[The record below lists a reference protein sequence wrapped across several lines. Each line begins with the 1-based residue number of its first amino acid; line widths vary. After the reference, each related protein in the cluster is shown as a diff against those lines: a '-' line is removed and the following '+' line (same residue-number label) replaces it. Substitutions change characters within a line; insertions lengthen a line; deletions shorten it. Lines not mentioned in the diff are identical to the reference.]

1 METLSKK
8 ENVIPPSEVERI
20 IDILP
25 YTPSVK
31 NSHTQPSVKNSH
43 TPPSACGLVW
53 SMGILHLGLSMG
65 ILHLGCIRKNI
76 YTPPS
81 FGGRNVPFSL
91 RTSLFSWFLPKNSW
105 LSKPILSQ
113 ISRMSMT
120 ILSLGVS
127 MAILSLG
134 VSMAIL
140 SLGVSMA
147 ILSLGLSI
155 VP

>member
-81 FGGRNVPFSL
+81 FGGRNVPNLLMENSFVVIVL
-91 RTSLFSWFLPKNSW
+91 KN
-105 LSKPILSQ
+105 LMKN
-113 ISRMSMT
+113 
-120 ILSLGVS
+120 GK
-127 MAILSLG
+127 
-134 VSMAIL
+134 
-140 SLGVSMA
+140 
-147 ILSLGLSI
+147 
-155 VP
+155 

>member
-1 METLSKK
+1 MAILSLGKVWPYSPLGKVWTNNCFLNAGEHFKTKKDSSINMETLSKK

-81 FGGRNVPFSL
+81 FGGRNVPYS
-91 RTSLFSWFLPKNSW
+91 SC
-105 LSKPILSQ
+105 
-113 ISRMSMT
+113 
-120 ILSLGVS
+120 
-127 MAILSLG
+127 
-134 VSMAIL
+134 
-140 SLGVSMA
+140 
-147 ILSLGLSI
+147 
-155 VP
+155 

>member
-81 FGGRNVPFSL
+81 FGGRNVPFCL
-91 RTSLFSWFLPKNSW
+91 PPCLFCLWYLKWSVCFNILATNITQV
-105 LSKPILSQ
+105 LSC
-113 ISRMSMT
+113 RMYP
-120 ILSLGVS
+120 LVS
-127 MAILSLG
+127 SVVCQFSTFPLN
-134 VSMAIL
+134 
-140 SLGVSMA
+140 
-147 ILSLGLSI
+147 
-155 VP
+155 